1 MNEFNEGRGDSK
13 VHKIAGDPLE
23 NKESEWDNAE
33 VDVARAEFER
43 VGLHWGDCANGIRV
57 LHGDP
62 GRTRGEVQH
71 GAGRGGV
78 PEQEFLRDLIMIM
91 DLYWLGWPIE
101 WAKLSAADF
110 K

>member
-43 VGLHWGDCANGIRV
+43 VGLH
-57 LHGDP
+57 
-62 GRTRGEVQH
+62 
-71 GAGRGGV
+71 
-78 PEQEFLRDLIMIM
+78 
-91 DLYWLGWPIE
+91 
-101 WAKLSAADF
+101 
-110 K
+110 